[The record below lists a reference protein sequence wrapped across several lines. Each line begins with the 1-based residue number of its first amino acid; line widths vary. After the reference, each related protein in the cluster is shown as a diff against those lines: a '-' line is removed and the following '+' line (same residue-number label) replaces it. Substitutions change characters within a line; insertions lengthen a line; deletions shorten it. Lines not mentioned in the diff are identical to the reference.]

1 MTETHRA
8 ETQSASPS
16 GASPR
21 LPELTTAGVRPTQI
35 RLLVPAGCPG
45 ENVWVPPNEVKRW
58 ENIGYTRGNVP
69 ADKLEL
75 SWLDIPAKLNGVYS
89 YVIEL
94 IINSAVTP
102 AKTVDINWG
111 DGITETHDWGNG
123 RHTHTYAERKEYN
136 VKVIFIKDAEAISA
150 ELKLSLAGCSIWQPP
165 SNPDSGGG
173 GSGGGGIGPAVLKP
187 LIPGVGLVGN
197 NYDGQTQETWTVARW
212 LGGTSHG
219 GVPAADPTVAAF
231 LKSDGSWA
239 MPAGMGTRW
248 FNGDGVPVTVP
259 EAKAGDYY
267 LDGVSGIFYLLEA

>member
-1 MTETHRA
+1 MTVFSSVSTATPILRI
-8 ETQSASPS
+8 
-16 GASPR
+16 
-21 LPELTTAGVRPTQI
+21 PEVTSTGIKPVQI

-69 ADKLEL
+69 AKKLEL

-94 IINSAVTP
+94 ILNSAVSP
-102 AKTVDINWG
+102 AKKVDINWG
-111 DGITETHDWGNG
+111 DGITETHDWGTG
-123 RHTHTYAERKEYN
+123 RHIHTYAERKEYD
-136 VKVIFIKDAEAISA
+136 VKVIFVRDAEAISC

-165 SNPDSGGG
+165 ALPGGG
-173 GSGGGGIGPAVLKP
+173 GGGGGGGIGPAVPKP

-197 NYDGQTQETWTVARW
+197 NYDGQIQETWTVARW
-212 LGGTSHG
+212 IGGASHG
-219 GVPAADPTVAAF
+219 GVPAADPTVPAF

-248 FNGDGVPVTVP
+248 FNGDGVPVIVP

-267 LDGVSGIFYLLEA
+267 LDGVSGIFYLLGA